1 MPTDLR
7 ALRDNLMANLGALL
21 NDLTLTERQRDR
33 IHEIHRSSVL
43 ISQAVDSYYSAS
55 ANGHDPRYYLMY
67 AARTP
72 LAAIHLSTYLLGV
85 YHERQSDP
93 CSIDQR
99 ASIRAIDDCSRKFV
113 IEVERLWAEMQ
124 SEQQE
129 KA

>member
-21 NDLTLTERQRDR
+21 NDLTLTERQRQRVHD
-33 IHEIHRSSVL
+33 IHRSSMLV
-43 ISQAVDSYYSAS
+43 SQAVDSYYAAS
-55 ANGHDPRYYLMY
+55 PNGHDPRYYLMY
-67 AARTP
+67 AARPP

-85 YHERQSDP
+85 YHERKSDP
-93 CSIDQR
+93 YTIDQR
-99 ASIRAIDDCSRKFV
+99 ACIRAIDDCSRKFV

-124 SEQQE
+124 IDHQE